1 MSVQPQYRLQEQTKM
16 AVLPE
21 ITNDQL
27 PPIDPA
33 IRDEVVNQIE
43 EAYKPLMQEM
53 DERTHEAI
61 DLFNEQDKE
70 FSLWGMSPL
79 ERAIR
84 EMYFFVQGDIRQM
97 QNYVRIHGSLAGAF
111 LTTKRLA
118 SDRAWA
124 FANVDKLLKKARRAK
139 HSKPAQSRSHLD

>member
-1 MSVQPQYRLQEQTKM
+1 M

-33 IRDEVVNQIE
+33 LRDEVVNQIE
-43 EAYKPLMQEM
+43 EAYKPLMKEM
-53 DERTHEAI
+53 DERTQEAI
-61 DLFNEQDKE
+61 DLFHEQGKE

-97 QNYVRIHGSLAGAF
+97 QSYVRLQGSLAGAF
-111 LTTKRLA
+111 LTSKRLA
-118 SDRAWA
+118 RDRVWA

-139 HSKPAQSRSHLD
+139 YSKTAQSRSQLD